1 MNTEEIKL
9 YKKYHKDAIKCY
21 RFKQGDLVTIS
32 DGIFKLKSID
42 KQRFDS
48 LVNNPF
54 VEKWYNTM
62 KFIYC
67 SNNHKNPSKIF
78 SYYDFDPSIIY
89 RIEKM
94 TNDIEHRDDC
104 CVHLVDI
111 NTNEKL
117 IAPIDVLVIHTR
129 C

>member
-1 MNTEEIKL
+1 MNIEDIEL
-9 YKKYHKDAIKCY
+9 YKKYHKGAMKCY
-21 RFKQGDLVTIS
+21 KFKQGDLVTIS
-32 DGIFKLKSID
+32 DGISKLKSID
-42 KQRFDS
+42 RERFDS
-48 LVNNPF
+48 VINNNPF
-54 VEKWYNTM
+54 VEKWYYTM
-62 KFIYC
+62 QSIYC
-67 SNNHKNPSKIF
+67 KHKNPSKIF
-78 SYYDFDPSIIY
+78 SYYDFNPSIVY

-94 TNDIEHRDDC
+94 VDDIKHVNDC

>member
-1 MNTEEIKL
+1 MNTEDIEQ
-9 YKKYHKDAIKCY
+9 YKKYHKGAIKCY

-32 DGIFKLKSID
+32 DGISKLKNID
-42 KQRFDS
+42 KERFDS

-62 KFIYC
+62 NSIYC
-67 SNNHKNPSKIF
+67 NNKNPFKIF

-94 TNDIEHRDDC
+94 TNDIKYEDDC